1 MPFLVPNFSSQRIHN
16 LPVALELMKNQSKL
30 FPRRLRLITIIGFLF
45 ITTISCGNETLDD
58 FSDRSFELTNQ
69 NGEEVTFPDDFEGA
83 PLVMGFIYTNCPD
96 ICSFITANVHDVYQ
110 QMENSGDVQF
120 ALVTFDPQRDSP
132 EVLKKY
138 AQAFEMDHEPFH
150 FLTADSSTIASF
162 MDRVSVRT
170 QESYSEESED
180 GERMYFLNH
189 SDKILLINE
198 NSELIFDYG
207 GSMTPVN
214 IIIEDLNKL

>member
-1 MPFLVPNFSSQRIHN
+1 MNI
-16 LPVALELMKNQSKL
+16 QSIL
-30 FPRRLRLITIIGFLF
+30 ISHRLRLTTILGILLLV
-45 ITTISCGNETLDD
+45 TISCGNETLDD
-58 FSDRSFELTNQ
+58 FSDSSFKLTNQ
-69 NGEEVTFPDDFEGA
+69 NGEQVIFPDDFEGA

-96 ICSFITANVHDVYQ
+96 ICSFITANVRNVYR
-110 QMENSGDVQF
+110 QMDNPGDVQF
-120 ALVTFDPQRDSP
+120 ALVTFDPHRDSP

-138 AQAFEMDHEPFH
+138 AQSFEMDHEPFQ

-170 QESYSEESED
+170 QESYSEETED

>member
-1 MPFLVPNFSSQRIHN
+1 
-16 LPVALELMKNQSKL
+16 
-30 FPRRLRLITIIGFLF
+30 
-45 ITTISCGNETLDD
+45 
-58 FSDRSFELTNQ
+58 

-138 AQAFEMDHEPFH
+138 AQAFEMDHEPFQ